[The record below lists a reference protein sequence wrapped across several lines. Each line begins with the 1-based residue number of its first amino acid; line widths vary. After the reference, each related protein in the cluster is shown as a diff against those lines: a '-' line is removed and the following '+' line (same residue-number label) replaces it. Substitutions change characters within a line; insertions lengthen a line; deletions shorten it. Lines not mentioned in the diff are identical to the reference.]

1 MWGGGDMPYKDIQQG
16 DLLGQYVQ
24 PGCACDF
31 TQYSIH
37 GNQKMKNDSCLP

>member
-1 MWGGGDMPYKDIQQG
+1 MTYKDIQQG

-37 GNQKMKNDSCLP
+37 GNQKMKNNSCLP